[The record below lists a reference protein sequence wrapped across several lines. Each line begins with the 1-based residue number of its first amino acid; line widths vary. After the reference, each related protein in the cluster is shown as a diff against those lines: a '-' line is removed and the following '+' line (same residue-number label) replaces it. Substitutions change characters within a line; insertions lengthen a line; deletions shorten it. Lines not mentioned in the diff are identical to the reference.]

1 MNNQQ
6 KSFHNNPVKYTKL
19 MTIYYATQKP
29 LSSGIDD
36 KNTAETYSAYTESV
50 RLMTNAA
57 GESIPGTSIN
67 YHAFNIPGQHKGA
80 KHLLHKN
87 LVNEHA
93 RIVLPGG
100 FLNIWGQYAD
110 SLSDGITNI
119 PTTVFF
125 GSGTGVYKDV
135 GCVRIFY
142 DNDTGLRRMVCYK
155 ME

>member
-1 MNNQQ
+1 MKNQEA
-6 KSFHNNPVKYTKL
+6 KYTKL
-19 MTIYYATQKP
+19 MTIYYATQYP
-29 LSSGIDD
+29 LSSGKPN
-36 KNTAETYSAYTESV
+36 KNTAETDSAYTESV

-57 GESIPGTSIN
+57 GEPIPGTTIN
-67 YHAFNIPGQHKGA
+67 YHAFSIPGIDSK
-80 KHLLHKN
+80 KHLLHKD

-100 FLNIWGQYAD
+100 FLNIWGQYPD

>member
-1 MNNQQ
+1 MNNQEA
-6 KSFHNNPVKYTKL
+6 KYTKL
-19 MTIYYATQKP
+19 MTLYYATQNP
-29 LSSGIDD
+29 LSSGIGN
-36 KNTAETYSAYTESV
+36 KNAAETFSAYTESV

-57 GESIPGTSIN
+57 GEQIPGTSIN
-67 YHAFNIPGQHKGA
+67 YHAFSIPANNAENSGVFQS
-80 KHLLHKN
+80 

-100 FLNIWGQYAD
+100 FINIWGEYAD
-110 SLSDGITNI
+110 SLSEGITNI

-125 GSGTGVYKDV
+125 GNGTGIYKDV

-142 DNDTGLRRMVCYK
+142 DNETGLRRMVCYK